1 MAVEIGVIFVKGD
14 LTNSIKIFFKKT
26 KLQIINTMILLYEKQ
41 IYSDRHIPVP
51 MYISVFI
58 GNFRRYKGNLTVVT
72 LEMRGKVISKWT
84 YFNLSF

>member
-1 MAVEIGVIFVKGD
+1 MVIFVKGD
-14 LTNSIKIFFKKT
+14 LTNSIKNFLKKT

-41 IYSDRHIPVP
+41 IYSDRHILVP

-72 LEMRGKVISKWT
+72 LEMTGKVISKWT

>member
-1 MAVEIGVIFVKGD
+1 
-14 LTNSIKIFFKKT
+14 
-26 KLQIINTMILLYEKQ
+26 MILLYEKQ
-41 IYSDRHIPVP
+41 IYSDRHTPVS

-72 LEMRGKVISKWT
+72 REMRGKVMSKWT